1 MVLSN
6 LAKVDLT
13 THTELTLVTRPVQE
27 ISKSDNLD
35 MRTTETFTKWSG
47 LVLKYMCLPVRV
59 DTHPVPH
66 LEPLLCLTSYSS

>member
-13 THTELTLVTRPVQE
+13 THTELTLVARPGQE

-35 MRTTETFTKWSG
+35 MRRLGTETLTKES
-47 LVLKYMCLPVRV
+47 MRLPVRV
-59 DTHPVPH
+59 NTHPVPH
-66 LEPLLCLTSYSS
+66 LEPLLRLF